1 MGDVLKDKNYAT
13 FDYTCRY
20 SGIPYYYQTQDNKYF
35 YGLGSNLSKQTAYIT
50 HEIKV
55 TDTLD
60 YLALKY
66 YNNPTYY
73 WVIAYFNDIQDCYI
87 KLSDYFKEIKIP
99 NILSIKFGA
108 ER

>member
-1 MGDVLKDKNYAT
+1 MDKLKDKNYKD

-20 SGIPYYYQTQDNKYF
+20 SGIPFYYHTEDDKYIYGITRNLNKDIPY
-35 YGLGSNLSKQTAYIT
+35 TI
-50 HEIKV
+50 HDIKN

-73 WVIAYFNDIQDCYI
+73 WIIAYFNDIQDCLI
-87 KLSDYFKEIKIP
+87 KLSDYYKTIKIP
-99 NILSIKFGA
+99 TISAIKFGD